1 MKDRG
6 GKRKEREGKKEEEG
20 GEELDTDQ
28 GSEDKLRWQAALD
41 VGRGPGEGEGNLG
54 PATWPVTSQPHF
66 LVYKI

>member
-41 VGRGPGEGEGNLG
+41 VGGSGRGGNLLPHG
-54 PATWPVTSQPHF
+54 PVTSQPHF
-66 LVYKI
+66 SRV